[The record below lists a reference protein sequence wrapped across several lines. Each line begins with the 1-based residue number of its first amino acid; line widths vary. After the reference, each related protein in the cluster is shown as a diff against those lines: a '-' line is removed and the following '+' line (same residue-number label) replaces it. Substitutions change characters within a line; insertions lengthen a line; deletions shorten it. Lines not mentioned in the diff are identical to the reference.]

1 MRPDMLPAGTSQA
14 VVDRFNAALNNAM
27 ESPDI
32 VEKFA
37 QLGMSSSH
45 NSAADFGTFLPA
57 EVPKWAAVV
66 KSSGAEAD

>member
-1 MRPDMLPAGTSQA
+1 MNLLGHHTQNLEKQGFG
-14 VVDRFNAALNNAM
+14 VELK
-27 ESPDI
+27 SPDI

-45 NSAADFGTFLPA
+45 NSAADFGTFLRA

-66 KSSGAEAD
+66 KSSGAKAD